1 MKLSLSSLVAG
12 SAVLAGA
19 IAAAT
24 AAPPAARP
32 NPLQVRMVAATGKA
46 SDFLGAVEVS
56 VTNTS
61 RHAVRVPNWELPS
74 DFVEAKLFLDARRQ
88 AGAVRR
94 PDDQAS
100 AAERRGF
107 HGAASR

>member
-1 MKLSLSSLVAG
+1 VSASAGFAVSLLQSSCNSTFPGYHSHETVLSSLVAG

-61 RHAVRVPNWELPS
+61 RHAVRVPTWELPRIS
-74 DFVEAKLFLDARRQ
+74 S
-88 AGAVRR
+88 R
-94 PDDQAS
+94 PS
-100 AAERRGF
+100 
-107 HGAASR
+107 SSS